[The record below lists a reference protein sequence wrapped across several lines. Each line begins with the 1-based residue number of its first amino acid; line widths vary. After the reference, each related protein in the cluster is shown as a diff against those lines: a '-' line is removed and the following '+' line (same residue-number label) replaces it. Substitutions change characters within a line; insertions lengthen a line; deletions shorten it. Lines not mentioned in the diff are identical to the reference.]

1 MGDIHPEASRY
12 FADNPSDRVVIQRL
26 LKDFDVT
33 WAARREAFG
42 SEFAAYFLRPE
53 RHIAEMFGFDREI
66 LMIRADYGRLQQR
79 IFQATEGEL
88 TNLPANGRVDPMVV
102 LMVSRASNLREIIG
116 AQRTNNAQTRIFVPF
131 AEGELASPENSSDA
145 FFVRNRLREFL
156 FTRDLFDV
164 AQPITSDLYFFGRS
178 SLLVDLQDGLREGK
192 NYGLFGLRKMGKTS
206 LIFKLRRSLEKSG
219 AGSLVYLDLQDAALY
234 RMRWW
239 ELLDQLRRALAGQS
253 NIKPSSDGTE
263 AAAAF
268 REAVRRLKKNRL
280 TVLALDEIEH
290 ISPLLRMEAHWDR
303 DFLDLWKTLRAV
315 QNENRHLAL
324 LVAGVNASVLETPN
338 YDGHD
343 NPLFAM
349 AQIRYMP
356 SLEVGEV
363 RTMVR
368 TLGRSMGLQFDEEV
382 YPYLH
387 ERYGGHPS
395 LTRMVCSC
403 VHQSTARDSRPVSL
417 SKSQFASGQDARDM
431 GLLPFG
437 EHVLGLLKQWYPDE
451 YAMLEMLA
459 TDQTAFFQEMAMNS
473 PEYAHH
479 LEAYHLVHGAPPRL
493 RIPLLEMCLRRAV
506 GGRASAAQ
514 APRHGLASPHEAA
527 NAEDLLTISR
537 LRNRLEPML
546 RRFIKRTL
554 KAHLGPEK
562 WIRPIL
568 NVVPNKDREKL
579 DGVDRDVILNE
590 RLFLLTLLN
599 VIDQHWDAYFKA
611 LESCPPDRQ
620 ATRDQ
625 FRVLLSFVNA
635 HREDAHA
642 KPTSDAQIA
651 TLTIACAAL
660 ERSISYI
667 LED

>member
-1 MGDIHPEASRY
+1 MGGIHPEATWY
-12 FADNPSDRVVIQRL
+12 FEKYPSERPVVLGL

-42 SEFAAYFLRPE
+42 SEFSVYFLRPE
-53 RHIAEMFGFDREI
+53 RHLAEMFGFDREI
-66 LMIRADYGRLQQR
+66 LVIRADYAKLQQR
-79 IFQATEGEL
+79 IFQAIEAEL
-88 TNLPANGRVDPMVV
+88 LKLPAAGRVDSMVV
-102 LMVSRASNLREIIG
+102 LVVSRASNLREIIG
-116 AQRTNNAQTRIFVPF
+116 AQRTNNAQTRNFVPF
-131 AEGELASPENSSDA
+131 SEADLSEHSGDA

-164 AQPITSDLYFFGRS
+164 SQPITSDLYFFGRS

-192 NYGLFGLRKMGKTS
+192 NFGLFGLRKMGKTS
-206 LIFKLRRSLEKSG
+206 LIFKLRRSLEESG
-219 AGSLVYLDLQDAALY
+219 TGSLFYFDLQDAALY

-239 ELLDQLRRALAGQS
+239 ALLDELRAS
-253 NIKPSSDGTE
+253 MSKKPVKASADGTE
-263 AAAAF
+263 AATAF
-268 REAVRRLKKNRL
+268 REAVRNLKKSRL

-290 ISPLLRMEAHWDR
+290 ISPRLRMEAHWDR

-324 LVAGVNASVLETPN
+324 LVAGVNAGVLETPT

-356 SLEVGEV
+356 SLEVGEI

-368 TLGRSMGLQFDEEV
+368 ALGRSMGLQFEEDV

-395 LTRMVCSC
+395 LTRMACSAM
-403 VHQSTARDSRPVSL
+403 HLSTARESRPVVL
-417 SKSQFASGQDARDM
+417 SRQQFRSQQDGRDRN
-431 GLLPFG
+431 LLPFG

-459 TDQTAFFQEMAMNS
+459 TGQSSFFLDMAANS
-473 PEYAHH
+473 PEYVHH
-479 LEAYHLVHGAPPRL
+479 LEAYHLVQGDPPRL

-506 GGRASAAQ
+506 GGSESA
-514 APRHGLASPHEAA
+514 PKGPHLPHAGHA
-527 NAEDLLTISR
+527 VMDSAGADDLVTISR

-546 RRFIKRTL
+546 RTFIKRTL

-562 WIRPIL
+562 WITPIL
-568 NVVPNKDREKL
+568 KVVPTKDREKL
-579 DGVDRDVILNE
+579 DGVDRDKILNE
-590 RLFLLTLLN
+590 RLFLMNLLT
-599 VIDQHWDAYFKA
+599 VVDQNWDSYFKA
-611 LESCPPDRQ
+611 IESCPPDRQ

-625 FRVLLSFVNA
+625 FRVLLTFVNA

-642 KPTSDAQIA
+642 KPTSSGEVAA
-651 TLTIACAAL
+651 LAIACEAL
-660 ERSISYI
+660 ERSISYL